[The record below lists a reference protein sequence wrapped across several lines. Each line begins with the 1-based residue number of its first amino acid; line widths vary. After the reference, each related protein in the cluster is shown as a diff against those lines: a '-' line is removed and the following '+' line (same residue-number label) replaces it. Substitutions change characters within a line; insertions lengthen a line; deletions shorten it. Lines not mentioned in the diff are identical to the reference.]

1 MKTEKSPGKWLWP
14 VIGALVCLGLGS
26 ASGLSS
32 LGGDDSWYQ
41 DLVKP
46 SGTPPP
52 WIFGPVWSILYLMM
66 GVSVGRLIHRG
77 GRLVVWVFALQFV
90 LNLLWT
96 PVFFGKQEIAVA
108 LAIIVAI
115 WLGLAATIRMAGKSD
130 RVAAWLLVPYLLWVS
145 YATYLNAGLFW
156 LNRD

>member
-1 MKTEKSPGKWLWP
+1 MKTEESPGKWLWP
-14 VIGALVCLGLGS
+14 VIGARVCLGLGS

-46 SGTPPP
+46 PGTPPP
-52 WIFGPVWSILYLMM
+52 WIFGPVWSILYVMM

-115 WLGLAATIRMAGKSD
+115 CLGLAATIRMAGKSD

-145 YATYLNAGLFW
+145 YAAYLNAGIFW
-156 LNRD
+156 LNRG